1 MSQPGDVIRVV
12 STEELP
18 KRARSLPA
26 DHNPL
31 KDGLLMKHQS
41 EWCKL
46 INAEDLCIAEKG
58 RRTGITYA
66 TALDDTITASSA
78 KDAGGDDIYY
88 VGDTKEKGLEFVGY
102 CAHFARVMACAMAEN
117 WNGIEVFLFKD
128 QEFDAIGN
136 EVATRNITAYR
147 IRFASGFQIVALSS
161 NPANIRGLQG
171 IVNIDEA
178 AFHQNVQAVIEAC
191 LALLIWGGKLRI
203 ISTHNT
209 DKSPF
214 NQLIKDSR
222 AGLQPFK
229 ILRITFD
236 DAVANGLFER
246 VCLVRGWESTPEAK
260 RAWYDKIRRSYGTN
274 TAAMQEELDAIPRE
288 GSGVAIPSIYVEQC
302 QTKVRPILRLSLEKE
317 FVLKPADWRNGWTK
331 DWIAQHLDPLL
342 GMLEPQLEHLFGSDY
357 ARYCDFAVT
366 APAAMQQNLVRKVP
380 FMIEMHNVPTR
391 QQEQILWHMIS
402 GLPRFRCGAMDATG
416 NGQTIAEYTA
426 DEFGHE
432 IIHQVTLNDAWYRDN
447 MGPFEN
453 AWKDRMLDV
462 PRDADVLNDVRSLVR
477 VDGIIK
483 LPKLKQQDT
492 KDSKLKRHGDS
503 AIALAL
509 MDFASR
515 QDAVSFAYHPVNTRD
530 QRDRDRSSQPT
541 TTAGF
546 KRMSGAY

>member
-1 MSQPGDVIRVV
+1 MKQPGDVIRIV
-12 STEELP
+12 SPEELP

-31 KDGLLMKHQS
+31 ADGILMQHQS
-41 EWCKL
+41 DWCKL
-46 INAEDLCIAEKG
+46 INEEDLCLAEKG

-66 TALDDTITASSA
+66 TALDDTITASSSKA
-78 KDAGGDDIYY
+78 AGGDDIYY

-128 QEFDAIGN
+128 QEFDQVGN
-136 EVATRNITAYR
+136 EIATRDITAYR

-178 AFHQNVQAVIEAC
+178 AFHKNVQAVIEAC

-229 ILRITFD
+229 IMHVTFD
-236 DAVANGLFER
+236 DAVNNGLYER
-246 VCLVRGWESTPEAK
+246 VCLVRGWTPSAEAK
-260 RAWYDKIRRSYGTN
+260 QAWYDKIRRSYGTN
-274 TAAMQEELDAIPRE
+274 TAAMKEELDAIPRE

-302 QTKVRPILRLSLEKE
+302 MHEERPVLRLSLQKE
-317 FVLKPADWRNGWTK
+317 FVLKDDYVRKRWAE
-331 DWIAQHLDPLL
+331 DWIRNNLNPVLERLDPN
-342 GMLEPQLEHLFGSDY
+342 LEHIFGSDY
-357 ARYCDFAVT
+357 ARHADFAVFGPG
-366 APAAMQQNLVRKVP
+366 AIQPNLVRKVP
-380 FMIEMHNVPTR
+380 FLVEMHNVPTR
-391 QQEQILWHMIS
+391 QQEQILWHMIEH
-402 GLPRFRCGAMDATG
+402 LPRFRCGAMDATG
-416 NGQTIAEYTA
+416 NGQVLAEYTA
-426 DEFGHE
+426 DRFGHDL
-432 IIHQVTLNDAWYRDN
+432 IHQVTLNDAWYRDN
-447 MGPFEN
+447 MGAFED
-453 AWKDRMLDV
+453 AWRDRMLDV
-462 PRDADVLNDVRSLVR
+462 PRDSNVLADMRMLER

-483 LPKLKQQDT
+483 LPKLKQQDA
-492 KDSKLKRHGDS
+492 KDSTLKRHGDS

-509 MDFASR
+509 LWFASQ
-515 QDAVSFAYHPVNTRD
+515 QDAVEFAYHSVKVGSFG
-530 QRDRDRSSQPT
+530 RDRGGQPS

-546 KRMSGAY
+546 KRMTGAY